1 MKVGD
6 VVKNVRAVWNNPEVP
21 GGPYPAGCLG
31 VVIAIRPDTLNNP
44 PWISM
49 DYVDIALVHE
59 GKGVWCGNYA
69 KGHFEVVG
77 ADNETR

>member
-6 VVKNVRAVWNNPEVP
+6 VVKNVRAVWDNPEVP

-31 VVIAIRPDTLNNP
+31 VVIALRPDTLNNP
-44 PWISM
+44 PLM
-49 DYVDIALVHE
+49 DYVDVEIVHE
-59 GKGVWCGNYA
+59 GKTVWCWIYA

-77 ADNETR
+77 ANDGSR

>member
-6 VVKNVRAVWNNPEVP
+6 VVKNVRAVWNNPAVP

-31 VVIAIRPDTLNNP
+31 VVVAIRPDTLNNP
-44 PWISM
+44 PLF
-49 DYVDIALVHE
+49 DYVDVALAHE

-69 KGHFEVVG
+69 KGTFEVITG
-77 ADNETR
+77 EETK

>member
-6 VVKNVRAVWNNPEVP
+6 VVKNVRAVWDNPEVP

-31 VVIAIRPDTLNNP
+31 VVIALRPDTLNNP
-44 PWISM
+44 PLM
-49 DYVDIALVHE
+49 DYVDVEIVHE
-59 GKGVWCGNYA
+59 GKTVWCGNYA

-77 ADNETR
+77 ANDGSR

>member
-6 VVKNVRAVWNNPEVP
+6 VVENVRAVWNNPEVP

-31 VVIAIRPDTLNNP
+31 VVVAIRPDTLNNP
-44 PWISM
+44 PLF
-49 DYVDIALVHE
+49 DYVDVALLHE

-69 KGHFEVVG
+69 KTTFKVITDE
-77 ADNETR
+77 RIK

>member
-31 VVIAIRPDTLNNP
+31 VVVAIRPDTLNNP
-44 PWISM
+44 PLF
-49 DYVDIALVHE
+49 DYIDVALSHE

-69 KGHFEVVG
+69 KGTFEVV
-77 ADNETR
+77 ADAETK

>member
-6 VVKNVRAVWNNPEVP
+6 VVKNVSAVWNNPEVS

-31 VVIAIRPDTLNNP
+31 VVVAIRPDTLNNP
-44 PWISM
+44 TLF
-49 DYVDIALVHE
+49 DYVDVALVHE

-69 KGHFEVVG
+69 KPYFEVV
-77 ADNETR
+77 ADGEAK

>member
-6 VVKNVRAVWNNPEVP
+6 VVKNVSAVWNNPEVP

-31 VVIAIRPDTLNNP
+31 VVVAIRPDKWNNP
-44 PWISM
+44 PLF
-49 DYVDIALVHE
+49 DYVDVALVHE

-69 KGHFEVVG
+69 KPCFEVVSDG
-77 ADNETR
+77 ETK

>member
-6 VVKNVRAVWNNPEVP
+6 VVKNVRAVWNNPAVP

-44 PWISM
+44 PLM
-49 DYVDIALVHE
+49 DYVDVALSHE
-59 GKGVWCGNYA
+59 GESVWCGNYA

-77 ADNETR
+77 ADDAKSE

>member
-6 VVKNVRAVWNNPEVP
+6 VVKNVRAVWNNPAVP

-31 VVIAIRPDTLNNP
+31 VVVAIRPDTLNNP
-44 PWISM
+44 PLF
-49 DYVDIALVHE
+49 DYVDVALSHE

-69 KGHFEVVG
+69 KGTFEVVAG
-77 ADNETR
+77 EETK

>member
-31 VVIAIRPDTLNNP
+31 VVVAIRPDTLNNP
-44 PWISM
+44 PLF
-49 DYVDIALVHE
+49 DYVDVALSHE

-69 KGHFEVVG
+69 KGTFEVVAG
-77 ADNETR
+77 EETK

>member
-6 VVKNVRAVWNNPEVP
+6 VVKNVRAVWNNPAVP

-31 VVIAIRPDTLNNP
+31 VVVAIRPDTLNNP
-44 PWISM
+44 PLF
-49 DYVDIALVHE
+49 DYVDVALAHE

-69 KGHFEVVG
+69 KGTFEVV
-77 ADNETR
+77 ASEVIK